1 MDATYDF
8 GNENDRAIV
17 YVRAVRVEDLPED
30 MREQVGDLTTLY
42 AVHSEEGERLAL
54 VRDRKL
60 AFLLARQNNLEPVT
74 VH

>member
-1 MDATYDF
+1 MDTKYDF
-8 GNENDRAIV
+8 GNIEDRAIV
-17 YVRAVRVEDLPED
+17 YVRPVNVEDLPED

-42 AVHSEEGERLAL
+42 AVHSTEGERLAL

-60 AFLLARQNNLEPVT
+60 AFLLARQNNMEPVT